1 MPQSMT
7 GILAMIIFTLFA
19 VQQQEKI
26 FLTQN
31 SMVRQAIS
39 GMLNGAA
46 VERMDEIGSKAFDQA
61 ISDNEILT
69 STGELSATSVF
80 GPGSDH
86 TAEDDLDDFHAAT
99 DTLYR
104 GIGADS
110 LAFVVYSE
118 VTYAQES
125 NPELDAVSGTRTKY
139 KKVVVTARSLTM
151 PELPEIEVQRSFSCG
166 SACQW

>member
-39 GMLNGAA
+39 GMVNGAA
-46 VERMDEIGSKAFDQA
+46 VERMDEIGSKDYDQSV
-61 ISDNEILT
+61 SDNETLT
-69 STGELSATSVF
+69 SSAQLSASSGF
-80 GPGSDH
+80 GPGADH

-104 GIGADS
+104 GIGVDS
-110 LAFVVYSE
+110 LGFVVYSE
-118 VTYAQES
+118 VYYASES
-125 NPELDAVSGTRTKY
+125 DPEQAAGVGERTKY
-139 KKVVVTARSLTM
+139 KKVVVTARSLTIPDM
-151 PELPEIEVQRSFSCG
+151 PEVEVQRSFSCG